1 MADTTETLT
10 QKHLDA
16 VNKGLCAL
24 TGSNGQVLTR
34 GASGFSWADA
44 GGGGAWNLIGTAVAS
59 NSASLTVTGI
69 TSTYGQYAIGISD
82 MIPSGDNKYL
92 AMQVGDSNGI
102 DSGGSDYEHMSKVA
116 VPTNNS
122 GGYFSSSGNSA
133 MWLLQ
138 NVGNGDGEGCGG
150 MVYFNRPANG
160 TTHPHFAGTVSCKN
174 LNGNCAGG
182 VFAGIRKAA
191 VAVDRILVKFDSG
204 NIASGRMT
212 IWGIAHT

>member
-16 VNKGLCAL
+16 VNKGLFAL

-44 GGGGAWNLIGTAVAS
+44 GGGGAWNLIGTAAAS

-116 VPTNNS
+116 VPTN
-122 GGYFSSSGNSA
+122 
-133 MWLLQ
+133 